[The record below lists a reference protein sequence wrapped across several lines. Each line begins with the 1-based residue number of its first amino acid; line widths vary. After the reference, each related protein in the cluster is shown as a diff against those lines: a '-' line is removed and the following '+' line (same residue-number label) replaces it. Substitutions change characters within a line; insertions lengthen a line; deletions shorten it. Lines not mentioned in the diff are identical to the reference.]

1 VCFCKSSLSVL
12 ALKNGRRLLMG
23 GVVDIRS
30 AGRGE
35 GDGVEAG
42 GWVKEVKGCKVGGRG
57 WRWNGMRMMLKE
69 LLKGEI

>member
-1 VCFCKSSLSVL
+1 
-12 ALKNGRRLLMG
+12 MG